1 MQDKYHG
8 VEGYVESAASGLS
21 VAISIVNKFK
31 NNDKISFPDT
41 TMLGSLAK
49 YVSTENENFQ
59 PMNANF
65 GILKSLDE
73 RIKDK
78 KQRYQKQAE
87 ISLCAIKEFKE
98 KYDIK

>member
-1 MQDKYHG
+1 MQVKYHG
-8 VEGYVESAASGLS
+8 VEGYVESAASGLT
-21 VAISIVNKFK
+21 VAISIVNRFK
-31 NNDKISFPDT
+31 NNEKVCFENT

-49 YVSTENENFQ
+49 YASTENKNFQ

-73 RIKDK
+73 KIKDK
-78 KQRYQKQAE
+78 KLRYQKQAT
-87 ISLCAIKEFKE
+87 ISLEAIREFKE